1 MKNSRAL
8 KTHFEAKDQN
18 KSVMVSQPHNS
29 SKNGLKHTV
38 LATTLASLLLCQSLV
53 AQAQSNSLAQM
64 QSLVESLEGKSTQQV
79 RFTQPT
85 VVQHPNQQTQV
96 QPKPSVQ
103 SIIEQ
108 RLETPLSI
116 NTAETPMTFESL
128 INYISNA
135 IRIPIILKNFYA
147 STTGGTTPI
156 ASMPMPATGGN
167 IANMTPGI
175 TQIGYVTFY
184 ANNEP
189 ARYVL
194 DQLCGLYDLSWK
206 IDGNK
211 IVIYKYEQR
220 IFHIQTPLLQQ
231 TLNIQQ
237 QIEQGSNLS
246 SGGTTTTAS
255 GNSGLNLLYNRKFN
269 LQTIEASIKA
279 ILKDKYD
286 SVSINNLGYVFVR
299 ARPSEIK
306 MIKQYVNRLNKYFAT
321 PITLKLSVFI
331 VKLNNNTTAGLNIF
345 NFAKAVNAPNTIIS
359 SGFSQTLTQPGF
371 SPFTIGVTN
380 LSNQYIFQ
388 ALQQIGDAKTL
399 ESELFTTLNGEPLVW
414 SPTTQ
419 QTIVSN
425 YQLTYLAPTNGTN
438 VATTTST
445 PTITTQTQV
454 LQTGT
459 TLVIVPYLEKENGQD
474 SVVLNLYRAQAELP
488 QAPQVFNV
496 DLAGSQ
502 NQIELPTIQTYSQL
516 QGAILKKGQT
526 FVLLSSIVTSKQIQ
540 KQGIPFLENIPVL
553 GYLFGTHIHEDDKFQ
568 IVVTLKYV

>member
-1 MKNSRAL
+1 MKH
-8 KTHFEAKDQN
+8 KI
-18 KSVMVSQPHNS
+18 
-29 SKNGLKHTV
+29 
-38 LATTLASLLLCQSLV
+38 LATTLATLLLCQSLM
-53 AQAQSNSLAQM
+53 AQAKSDTLSQM
-64 QSLVESLEGKSTQQV
+64 QSLVKSLEGKSTVQFQSAQLVKHPQQ
-79 RFTQPT
+79 PK
-85 VVQHPNQQTQV
+85 PQT
-96 QPKPSVQ
+96 QPKPSIQ

-147 STTGGTTPI
+147 STSGGTV
-156 ASMPMPATGGN
+156 APMPASSGTTN
-167 IANMTPGI
+167 IPFGI

-184 ANNEP
+184 ANSEP
-189 ARYVL
+189 AKYVL

-206 IDGNK
+206 VVGNK
-211 IVIYKYEQR
+211 IVIYKYEQK
-220 IFHIQTPLLQQ
+220 IFHIQTPLLKQR
-231 TLNIQQ
+231 LNIEQ
-237 QIEQGSNLS
+237 QINQGTNLASS
-246 SGGTTTTAS
+246 SGGTTAS
-255 GNSGLNLLYNRKFN
+255 GGNSGLNLLYNRKFN
-269 LQTIEASIKA
+269 LKAIEDSIKA
-279 ILKDKYD
+279 ILKDRYD

-299 ARPSEIK
+299 ARPSEIR
-306 MIKQYVNRLNKYFAT
+306 MIEKYVNRLNKYFST

-359 SGFSQTLTQPGF
+359 SGVSQSITSTGF

-388 ALQQIGDAKTL
+388 ALQQIGNAKTL
-399 ESELFTTLNGEPLVW
+399 ESELFTTLNGEPLIW

-425 YQLTYLAPTNGTN
+425 YQLTYLEPTAGH
-438 VATTTST
+438 VASTTST

-454 LQTGT
+454 LQTGS

-474 SVVLNLYRAQAELP
+474 EVVLNLYRAQASLP
-488 QAPQVFNV
+488 QAPKVFNV

-502 NQIELPTIQTYSQL
+502 NQLELPTIQTYSQL
-516 QGAILKKGQT
+516 QGTILKKGQT
-526 FVLLSSIVTSKQIQ
+526 FVLLSSLVTSKQIQ
-540 KQGIPFLENIPVL
+540 KEGIPFLQNIPVL

>member
-1 MKNSRAL
+1 MKHRILSISL
-8 KTHFEAKDQN
+8 
-18 KSVMVSQPHNS
+18 S
-29 SKNGLKHTV
+29 SLF
-38 LATTLASLLLCQSLV
+38 LCQTIM
-53 AQAQSNSLAQM
+53 AHPQSDALYKKQHLAKSSDYKLIKKLQ
-64 QSLVESLEGKSTQQV
+64 LEPKKSHQQ
-79 RFTQPT
+79 QK
-85 VVQHPNQQTQV
+85 TQV
-96 QPKPSVQ
+96 QQRQPL
-103 SIIEQ
+103 SIQYTIEQ

-116 NTAETPMTFESL
+116 NTATTPITFESL
-128 INYISNA
+128 INYISNV

-147 STTGGTTPI
+147 STASGIVSTSITMPTT
-156 ASMPMPATGGN
+156 SNNTT
-167 IANMTPGI
+167 NMLPNI

-184 ANNEP
+184 ADNEP

-211 IVIYKYEQR
+211 IVIYKYEQK
-220 IFHIQTPLLQQ
+220 IFHIQMPLLQQ
-231 TLNIQQ
+231 NLNIQQ

-246 SGGTTTTAS
+246 NGSGITASS
-255 GNSGLNLLYNRKFN
+255 GNSGLNLTYNRKFN

-306 MIKQYVNRLNKYFAT
+306 MIRKYVNRLNKYFST

-331 VKLNNNTTAGLNIF
+331 VKLNNNTTAGLDIF
-345 NFAKAVNAPNTIIS
+345 NFEKAVNAPNTIIS
-359 SGFSQTLTQPGF
+359 SGFSQSVTPAGF

-380 LSNQYIFQ
+380 LTNQYIFQ
-388 ALQQIGDAKTL
+388 ALQQIGNARTL

-414 SPTTQ
+414 APTTQ
-419 QTIVSN
+419 QTIISN
-425 YQLTYLAPTNGTN
+425 YQLTYLAPTTGTN
-438 VATTTST
+438 VASTTTT

-454 LQTGT
+454 LQTGS

-474 SVVLNLYRAQAELP
+474 RVVLNLYRAQASLP
-488 QAPQVFNV
+488 QAPKVFTVN
-496 DLAGSQ
+496 LAGSQ

-516 QGAILKKGQT
+516 QGTILKKGQT
-526 FVLLSSIVTSKQIQ
+526 FVLLSSLVTSKQIQ
-540 KQGIPFLENIPVL
+540 KEGIPFLQNIPIL

>member
-1 MKNSRAL
+1 MKHR
-8 KTHFEAKDQN
+8 
-18 KSVMVSQPHNS
+18 
-29 SKNGLKHTV
+29 V
-38 LATTLASLLLCQSLV
+38 LATALGTLLLCQSLV
-53 AQAQSNSLAQM
+53 AQAQSDSLTQV
-64 QSLVESLEGKSTQQV
+64 QSLVESLEGNPAKQTQSVQ
-79 RFTQPT
+79 FAQPT
-85 VVQHPNQQTQV
+85 VFQKPPAKPT
-96 QPKPSVQ
+96 PSVQ

-116 NTAETPMTFESL
+116 NTATTPMTFESL

-147 STTGGTTPI
+147 STSGATPMVGGAPI
-156 ASMPMPATGGN
+156 PMPATGGVTGG
-167 IANMTPGI
+167 MTPGI

-206 IDGNK
+206 IEGNK

-246 SGGTTTTAS
+246 SGGGTTVS
-255 GNSGLNLLYNRKFN
+255 SGGNSGLNLLYNRKFD
-269 LQTIEASIKA
+269 LKTIETSIKA

-306 MIKQYVNRLNKYFAT
+306 MIKQYVDRLNKYFST

-388 ALQQIGDAKTL
+388 ALQQIGNTKTL

-425 YQLTYLAPTNGTN
+425 YQLTYLTPTTGTN

-459 TLVIVPYLEKENGQD
+459 TLVIVPYLEKEYNQD

-488 QAPQVFNV
+488 QSPQVFNV
-496 DLAGSQ
+496 NLAGSQ

-568 IVVTLKYV
+568 IVVTLKYEQS

>member
-1 MKNSRAL
+1 MKHRI
-8 KTHFEAKDQN
+8 
-18 KSVMVSQPHNS
+18 
-29 SKNGLKHTV
+29 
-38 LATTLASLLLCQSLV
+38 LATTLGALMLCQSV
-53 AQAQSNSLAQM
+53 MAQSDTLSQM
-64 QSLVESLEGKSTQQV
+64 QSLVKSLESNTAVQSQQQV
-79 RFTQPT
+79 QFSKPTLQP
-85 VVQHPNQQTQV
+85 
-96 QPKPSVQ
+96 QPKPLPSVQ

-147 STTGGTTPI
+147 STTGGTTPMT
-156 ASMPMPATGGN
+156 APMPATGGN
-167 IANMTPGI
+167 MANMPAGI

-237 QIEQGSNLS
+237 QIDQGTNLS
-246 SGGTTTTAS
+246 NGGSTASS

-269 LQTIEASIKA
+269 LKTIEASIKA

-359 SGFSQTLTQPGF
+359 SGFSQTVTPTGF

-380 LSNQYIFQ
+380 LTNQYIFQ
-388 ALQQIGDAKTL
+388 ALQQIGNAKTL

-414 SPTTQ
+414 APTTQ

-425 YQLTYLAPTNGTN
+425 YQLTYLAPTIGTTT
-438 VATTTST
+438 ATTTST

-454 LQTGT
+454 LQTGS

-474 SVVLNLYRAQAELP
+474 SVVLNLYRAQASLP
-488 QAPQVFNV
+488 QAPQTFNV

-502 NQIELPTIQTYSQL
+502 NQLELPTIQTYSQL

-540 KQGIPFLENIPVL
+540 KEGIPFLQNIPVL
-553 GYLFGTHIHEDDKFQ
+553 GYLFGTHIHEHDKFQ
-568 IVVTLKYV
+568 IVVTLKYES

>member
-1 MKNSRAL
+1 MKNS
-8 KTHFEAKDQN
+8 
-18 KSVMVSQPHNS
+18 
-29 SKNGLKHTV
+29 V

-53 AQAQSNSLAQM
+53 AQAQSDTLSQM
-64 QSLVESLEGKSTQQV
+64 QSLVESLESKPTQQV
-79 RFTQPT
+79 QFARPT
-85 VVQHPNQQTQV
+85 VVQQSQQQQTQP
-96 QPKPSVQ
+96 QPTPSVQ

-116 NTAETPMTFESL
+116 NTATTPMTFESL

-147 STTGGTTPI
+147 STTGSITPQ
-156 ASMPMPATGGN
+156 PMPATGGN
-167 IANMTPGI
+167 TANMTPGI

-184 ANNEP
+184 ANDEP

-237 QIEQGSNLS
+237 QIQQGTNLV
-246 SGGTTTTAS
+246 GGMVS
-255 GNSGLNLLYNRKFN
+255 GNSGLNLLYNRKFD
-269 LQTIEASIKA
+269 LKTIEDSIKA

-306 MIKQYVNRLNKYFAT
+306 MIKQYVDRLNKYFAT
-321 PITLKLSVFI
+321 PITLKLTVFI

-345 NFAKAVNAPNTIIS
+345 NFAKAINAPNTIIS

-425 YQLTYLAPTNGTN
+425 YQLTYLAPTTGTN

-474 SVVLNLYRAQAELP
+474 EVVLNLYRAQAELP

-568 IVVTLKYV
+568 IVVTLKYES

>member
-1 MKNSRAL
+1 MKHRI
-8 KTHFEAKDQN
+8 
-18 KSVMVSQPHNS
+18 
-29 SKNGLKHTV
+29 
-38 LATTLASLLLCQSLV
+38 LATTLGTLLLCQSLV
-53 AQAQSNSLAQM
+53 AQAQSNTLSQM
-64 QSLVESLEGKSTQQV
+64 QSLVNSLETKPITQQTTQPQQAQSKSTQQ
-79 RFTQPT
+79 QP
-85 VVQHPNQQTQV
+85 QTQS
-96 QPKPSVQ
+96 QPSVQ

-108 RLETPLSI
+108 RLKTPLSI
-116 NTAETPMTFESL
+116 NTATTPMTFESL

-147 STTGGTTPI
+147 STSGSTTPT
-156 ASMPMPATGGN
+156 MTPATMPTPAMGGN
-167 IANMTPGI
+167 MANMPPGI

-206 IDGNK
+206 IVGNK

-231 TLNIQQ
+231 NLNIQQ
-237 QIEQGSNLS
+237 QIEQGSNLAN
-246 SGGTTTTAS
+246 GGGATS
-255 GNSGLNLLYNRKFN
+255 GNSGLNLTYNRKFN

-306 MIKQYVNRLNKYFAT
+306 MISQYVNRLNKYFAT

-331 VKLNNNTTAGLNIF
+331 VKLNHNTTAGLNIF
-345 NFAKAVNAPNTIIS
+345 NFEKAVNAPNTIIS
-359 SGFSQTLTQPGF
+359 SGFSQSVTPAGF

-380 LSNQYIFQ
+380 LTNQYIFQ
-388 ALQQIGDAKTL
+388 ALQQIGNARTL

-425 YQLTYLAPTNGTN
+425 YQLTYLAPTTGTN
-438 VATTTST
+438 VASTTST

-454 LQTGT
+454 LQTGS
-459 TLVIVPYLEKENGQD
+459 TLVIVPYLEKESNQD
-474 SVVLNLYRAQAELP
+474 NVVLNLYRAQASLP
-488 QAPQVFNV
+488 QAPQTFSV

-502 NQIELPTIQTYSQL
+502 NQLELPTIQTYSQL

-526 FVLLSSIVTSKQIQ
+526 FVLLSSVVTSKQIQ
-540 KQGIPFLENIPVL
+540 KEGIPFLQNIPVL
-553 GYLFGTHIHEDDKFQ
+553 GYLFGTHIHEHDKFQ

>member
-1 MKNSRAL
+1 MKN
-8 KTHFEAKDQN
+8 KF
-18 KSVMVSQPHNS
+18 
-29 SKNGLKHTV
+29 
-38 LATTLASLLLCQSLV
+38 LATTLGALLLCQSV
-53 AQAQSNSLAQM
+53 MAQSDTLSQM
-64 QSLVESLEGKSTQQV
+64 QSLVNSLESKPIAQQTAQSQSTQASHQPQA
-79 RFTQPT
+79 QPT
-85 VVQHPNQQTQV
+85 
-96 QPKPSVQ
+96 PSAQ

-116 NTAETPMTFESL
+116 NTATSPMTFESL

-147 STTGGTTPI
+147 STSGGTTPTT
-156 ASMPMPATGGN
+156 APTPMPTMGGN
-167 IANMTPGI
+167 TANMTPGI

-206 IDGNK
+206 IAGNK
-211 IVIYKYEQR
+211 IVIYKYEQK

-231 TLNIQQ
+231 NLNIQQ
-237 QIEQGSNLS
+237 QIEQGSNLANGGGSTS
-246 SGGTTTTAS
+246 SG
-255 GNSGLNLLYNRKFN
+255 GNSGLNLTYNRKFN
-269 LQTIEASIKA
+269 LKTIEASIKA

-306 MIKQYVNRLNKYFAT
+306 MISQYVNRLNKYFAT

-331 VKLNNNTTAGLNIF
+331 VKLNHNTTAGLNIF
-345 NFAKAVNAPNTIIS
+345 NFEKAVNAPNTIIS
-359 SGFSQTLTQPGF
+359 SGFSQSVTPAGF

-380 LSNQYIFQ
+380 LTNQYIFQ
-388 ALQQIGDAKTL
+388 ALQQIGNARTL

-425 YQLTYLAPTNGTN
+425 YQLTYLAPTTGTN
-438 VATTTST
+438 VASTTST

-454 LQTGT
+454 LQTGS
-459 TLVIVPYLEKENGQD
+459 TLVIVPYLEKEDNQD
-474 SVVLNLYRAQAELP
+474 SVVLNLYRAQASLP
-488 QAPQVFNV
+488 QAPQTFSV

-502 NQIELPTIQTYSQL
+502 NQLELPTIQTYSQL

-526 FVLLSSIVTSKQIQ
+526 FVLLSSVVTSKQIQ
-540 KQGIPFLENIPVL
+540 KEGIPFLQNIPVL
-553 GYLFGTHIHEDDKFQ
+553 GYIFGTHIHEHDKFQ

>member
-1 MKNSRAL
+1 MKNR
-8 KTHFEAKDQN
+8 
-18 KSVMVSQPHNS
+18 
-29 SKNGLKHTV
+29 V
-38 LATTLASLLLCQSLV
+38 LVTALASLLLCQSLV
-53 AQAQSNSLAQM
+53 AQAQQDTLSQV
-64 QSLVESLEGKSTQQV
+64 QSLVESLEGKPTKQVQFAQPTIVQQQPQ
-79 RFTQPT
+79 RQTQPT
-85 VVQHPNQQTQV
+85 
-96 QPKPSVQ
+96 PSIQ

-147 STTGGTTPI
+147 STTGGTTPMT
-156 ASMPMPATGGN
+156 APMPTPATGGST
-167 IANMTPGI
+167 ANMIPGI

-237 QIEQGSNLS
+237 QIEQGTNLAN
-246 SGGTTTTAS
+246 GGGGVS
-255 GNSGLNLLYNRKFN
+255 GNSGLNLLYNRRFN
-269 LQTIEASIKA
+269 LKTIEASIKA

-306 MIKQYVNRLNKYFAT
+306 MIKQYVDRLNRYFST

-331 VKLNNNTTAGLNIF
+331 VKLNHNTTAGLNIF

-388 ALQQIGDAKTL
+388 ALQQIGNARTL

-425 YQLTYLAPTNGTN
+425 YQLTYLAPTTGTN
-438 VATTTST
+438 IASTTST

-454 LQTGT
+454 LQTGS
-459 TLVIVPYLEKENGQD
+459 TLVIVPYLEKENGQNE
-474 SVVLNLYRAQAELP
+474 VVLNLYRAQASLP
-488 QAPQVFNV
+488 QAPQTFNV
-496 DLAGSQ
+496 NLAGSQ
-502 NQIELPTIQTYSQL
+502 NQLELPTIQTYSQL

-540 KQGIPFLENIPVL
+540 KEGIPFLENIPVL
-553 GYLFGTHIHEDDKFQ
+553 GYLFGTHIHEHDKFQ

>member
-1 MKNSRAL
+1 MKTR
-8 KTHFEAKDQN
+8 
-18 KSVMVSQPHNS
+18 
-29 SKNGLKHTV
+29 V
-38 LATTLASLLLCQSLV
+38 LATTLASLLLCQSLL
-53 AQAQSNSLAQM
+53 AQAQQVYHGSSDTLSQM
-64 QSLVESLEGKSTQQV
+64 QSLVESLESKPTKQV
-79 RFTQPT
+79 QFARPT
-85 VVQHPNQQTQV
+85 VVQQRTQK
-96 QPKPSVQ
+96 QPTPSVQ

-116 NTAETPMTFESL
+116 NTATTPMTFESL

-147 STTGGTTPI
+147 STTGGTTP
-156 ASMPMPATGGN
+156 MPIPATGSNTTN
-167 IANMTPGI
+167 ITPGI

-206 IDGNK
+206 IEGNK

-237 QIEQGSNLS
+237 QIQQGSNLS
-246 SGGTTTTAS
+246 NGGTVTS

-299 ARPSEIK
+299 ARPSEIR
-306 MIKQYVNRLNKYFAT
+306 MIKQYVDRLNKYFST
-321 PITLKLSVFI
+321 PITLKLTVFI

-388 ALQQIGDAKTL
+388 ALQQIGNAKTL

-425 YQLTYLAPTNGTN
+425 YQLTYLAPTTGTN

-454 LQTGT
+454 LQTGS
-459 TLVIVPYLEKENGQD
+459 TLVIVPYLEKEGDQD

-496 DLAGSQ
+496 NLAGSQ
-502 NQIELPTIQTYSQL
+502 NQLELPTIQTYSQL

-526 FVLLSSIVTSKQIQ
+526 FVLLSSVVTSKQIQ
-540 KQGIPFLENIPVL
+540 KEGIPFLENIPVL